1 MHECTVVGSV
11 TRWLDN
17 ITSFGHLHQGTFSQR
32 HTKLAKVGSKL
43 GSSRFKVQVG
53 SKLAKVGSKL
63 FQILNIPTKITKDFE
78 IFAKVAKCRQIWSH
92 WLQVVFE
99 AQSDALNLCA
109 FASDKLTEKEK
120 TQISPNLMFEL

>member
-43 GSSRFKVQVG
+43 
-53 SKLAKVGSKL
+53 

-92 WLQVVFE
+92 WLQIVFE